1 MFDWF
6 MNDGFSE
13 LVILDH
19 EMLVFDTLEYFDFDY
34 LNDKI
39 QDVLDIVSIVT
50 YILGEYNL

>member
-1 MFDWF
+1 MLELFYWF
-6 MNDGFSE
+6 MNDGISE

-19 EMLVFDTLEYFDFDY
+19 EMLVYDTLEYFDFDY

-50 YILGEYNL
+50 YILGE